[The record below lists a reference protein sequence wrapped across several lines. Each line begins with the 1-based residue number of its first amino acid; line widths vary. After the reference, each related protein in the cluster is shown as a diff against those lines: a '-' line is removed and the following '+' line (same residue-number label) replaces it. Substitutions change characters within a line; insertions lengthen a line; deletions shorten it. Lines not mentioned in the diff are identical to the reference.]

1 MSFRFS
7 QPHAQDSGTP
17 PQVPPPPTQP
27 ARRFSLATIHKG
39 ELPVVLLSAAQFF
52 FLLSSY
58 FMLRPIREALGIERS
73 FDDLKWLMTAT
84 MVAMLAI
91 NPLYALLVS
100 KLPRRRFIPI
110 TNRFFA
116 LNLLA
121 FAAWFFFAPNSIMGW
136 SLSAGAGTFG
146 LFAAPTTLGGFA
158 FYIWLSVFNL
168 FVVSVFWAFMAD
180 AHGRERSRR
189 VYGLVAVGGTLGA
202 IAGAAFT
209 NYLTKGIPLGSVTL
223 KLDHHAIL
231 IAAVIALEASTQ
243 CMKQV
248 ARRARNDAD
257 SSTMPTSEPSPGIMQ
272 GLTLLAKNKY
282 LALIAGYVL
291 IYAITST
298 LLSLEQSRMISEAYP
313 DKAARTEAFANL
325 EMLRQ
330 SAALL
335 VQVFLTANIVRW
347 IGLSATLTILPIV
360 TLAGF
365 IALQAH
371 PALAVLMWFQVIRHA
386 THHALDRPAREML
399 YTAVGPDERYKS
411 KPFIDTFIYR
421 GGDVIGTWLPTALK
435 SLGSATILPAAIVAT
450 LAWAAIAITTGRLNK
465 RRPTRTNDA

>member
-1 MSFRFS
+1 M
-7 QPHAQDSGTP
+7 
-17 PQVPPPPTQP
+17 PPPTAHP
-27 ARRFSLATIHKG
+27 ARPTYPLINLRKG

-58 FMLRPIREALGIERS
+58 FMLRPIREALGIQRS

-84 MVAMLAI
+84 MVAMLLI
-91 NPLYALLVS
+91 NPLYSLLVS
-100 KLPRRRFIPI
+100 RLPRRRFIPI

-116 LNLLA
+116 LNLLV
-121 FAAWFFFAPNSIMGW
+121 FAAWFYFAPTTAVGW
-136 SLSAGAGTFG
+136 TLSAGLGALG
-146 LFAAPTTLGGFA
+146 LFASPTTLGGYA

-209 NYLTKGIPLGSVTL
+209 NYLTKGIPLGSFTL
-223 KLDHHAIL
+223 QLDHHTIL

-243 CMKQV
+243 CMKLV
-248 ARRARNDAD
+248 ARRAQHDAD
-257 SSTMPTSEPSPGIMQ
+257 PSTMPAAEPSPGIMQ

-313 DKAARTEAFANL
+313 DRAARTQAFANV

-335 VQVFLTANIVRW
+335 VQIFLTANIVRW
-347 IGLSATLTILPIV
+347 IGLTATLTILPIV
-360 TLAGF
+360 TLGGF

-371 PALAVLMWFQVIRHA
+371 PALAVLIWFQVIRHA

-421 GGDVIGTWLPTALK
+421 GGDVIGTWLPSVVGA
-435 SLGSATILPAAIVAT
+435 ILPAAIIAT
-450 LAWAAIAITTGRLNK
+450 AAWTTIAITTGRLNK
-465 RRPTRTNDA
+465 KRNAPHT

>member
-1 MSFRFS
+1 
-7 QPHAQDSGTP
+7 
-17 PQVPPPPTQP
+17 VPPPPTHP
-27 ARRFSLATIHKG
+27 ARPTYPLINLRKG

-52 FLLSSY
+52 CLLCSY
-58 FMLRPIREALGIERS
+58 FMLRPIRETLGIQRD

-84 MVAMLAI
+84 MVAMLLI
-91 NPLYALLVS
+91 NPLFALLVS

-121 FAAWFFFAPNSIMGW
+121 FAAWFFFASSTI
-136 SLSAGAGTFG
+136 
-146 LFAAPTTLGGFA
+146 AAYA

-209 NYLTKGIPLGSVTL
+209 NYLTKGIPLGSLTL

-243 CMKQV
+243 CMKLV
-248 ARRARNDAD
+248 ARHVRNDAD
-257 SSTMPTSEPSPGIMQ
+257 QSTMPAAEPSPGIMQ
-272 GLTLLAKNKY
+272 GLTLLAQNKY

-313 DKAARTEAFANL
+313 DRAARTQAFANV

-335 VQVFLTANIVRW
+335 VQIFLTANIVRW
-347 IGLSATLTILPIV
+347 IGLTATLTILPIV
-360 TLAGF
+360 TLGGF

-371 PALAVLMWFQVIRHA
+371 PALAVLIWFQVIRHA

-421 GGDVIGTWLPTALK
+421 GGDVIGTWLPTV
-435 SLGSATILPAAIVAT
+435 LPVAITAS

-465 RRPTRTNDA
+465 KRNAVIDA